1 MNIIIASNMRIK
13 ITFLALCVPFLLY
26 AQSKKQNYIKET
38 LHLDTNGASIE
49 NVSYYNG
56 LGDLSE
62 IVSTASGTSDNVYT
76 FKTYDSKGR
85 ESKNF
90 YPTPIG
96 SGLDFKDY
104 YSFVSASSNYYN
116 DEYAFKQNYYDD
128 ADHIVREDV
137 AGNNWHAHSAHNE
150 CSYETNTLSDKV
162 IRYDADPIAKSYY
175 PEGCLE
181 KESAKDAD
189 GNEVVI
195 FKDLDGNTIL
205 ERRNQGDTYYV
216 YDKLG
221 QLRYILSPQYQE
233 KEDLAAYAYQYDYD
247 ECGNLV
253 RKTLP
258 GSQYTQ
264 YWYDKEGLLAYEQD
278 ALLRDKGL
286 YRFYL
291 YDRFDRVVLVGT
303 TTSCN
308 TNIKNAKHDVSFSSQ
323 NGGIANSGYAFYGN
337 TSNFS
342 KGSNVSLEKAYYY
355 DSYGF
360 LSGAFK
366 DDFAPISPSQKGG
379 CNDLLAGSIIK
390 TSNGQFLFTVNS
402 YDPKGNLI
410 NTSTKGL
417 KGYTSKVSNT
427 YSLTNKLVTSDAEL
441 DVKYGEL
448 LKISLTNEY
457 STRNNLLISKK
468 LILSHGEGTES
479 SSTLN
484 YMYDATNRLSQIV
497 RPEQYGNV
505 SYSYDV
511 HGWPVKIE
519 SNSFK
524 EELSYS
530 DGVGTPCYNGNI
542 SSLKWSNSNY
552 SEKRGYKFH
561 YDRLNRLT
569 EANYGEGESLS
580 NAGDNFKESVNYDLN
595 GNITSLERHGKK
607 QDGTYGVIDKLNVSL
622 NGNQI
627 VNISDAADK
636 IVYEGAL
643 DFEPASDGISSCKYN
658 DFGALISDTGRGITM
673 IEYDNNKNPIRIQFS
688 NGNVTKY
695 IYSAEGT
702 KLRTIYYTAM
712 PNINVPD
719 GCTHELDASEIQTT
733 DSLDFLMEGNLI
745 LKNGRINKYLFEG
758 GYCEAYNQDMCI
770 AKPAPPF
777 SWFEDGSDSE
787 ISEEEQKA
795 YEERREEWSKA
806 VEALNATDDFNFY
819 YYNKDH
825 LGNNREVIDFRGKI
839 CQVINYY
846 PFGTPFSDQSTT
858 LQADFQPYKYNGKE
872 FDMMHGLN
880 TYDYGARQYNPIVPT
895 WDRIDPLCENFGYMS
910 PYNYCLDN
918 PVNTTDQ
925 DGEGPILGAV
935 IGGGTEL
942 ACQLIE
948 NYDTNSSVLDNL
960 SKNVNWT
967 NVGIAAGEGALT
979 SGVSAFK
986 GLGAKVAISA
996 VTSAAKNVSDQIKD
1010 GAKSY
1015 KDIDYKDMAKDMALG
1030 AFVTRTSYKTAKRAT
1045 SARFKAVT
1053 AKPTSKAVM
1062 HKRAGQMRYSK
1073 STRRNARKRLE
1084 NKKENYFGKLENSI
1098 SAAFS
1103 SFISYQKRY
1112 WHVF

>member
-150 CSYETNTLSDKV
+150 FSYETNTLSDKV

-308 TNIKNAKHDVSFSSQ
+308 TNIKNAKLNVSFSSQ

-355 DSYGF
+355 DSYDF

-758 GYCEAYNQDMCI
+758 GYCGI

-777 SWFEDGSDSE
+777 SLYEDGSDSE
-787 ISEEEQKA
+787 ISEEQKA
-795 YEERREEWSKA
+795 YEERRKEWTKA
-806 VEALNATDDFNFY
+806 VEALNATDAFNFY

-948 NYDTNSSVLDNL
+948 KYDTNSSVLDNL

-1015 KDIDYKDMAKDMALG
+1015 KDIDYKDMAKEMALG

>member
-1 MNIIIASNMRIK
+1 MNIIIASNIRIK

-38 LHLDTNGASIE
+38 VHLDTNGASIE
-49 NVSYYNG
+49 NVSYYDG
-56 LGDLSE
+56 LGNLSE

-323 NGGIANSGYAFYGN
+323 NGGIANSGYSFYGN

-758 GYCEAYNQDMCI
+758 GYCGI

-777 SWFEDGSDSE
+777 SLYEDGSDSE

-795 YEERREEWSKA
+795 YEERRKEWTKA
-806 VEALNATDDFNFY
+806 EEALNATDAFNFY

-895 WDRIDPLCENFGYMS
+895 WDRIDPLCENSGYMS

-979 SGVSAFK
+979 SGVSALK
-986 GLGAKVAISA
+986 GFGAKVAISA
-996 VTSAAKNVSDQIKD
+996 VTSAARNVSDQIKD

-1015 KDIDYKDMAKDMALG
+1015 KDINYKNVAKEMVMGALITG
-1030 AFVTRTSYKTAKRAT
+1030 ASGKYAKIKTKQKFRN
-1045 SARFKAVT
+1045 VV
-1053 AKPTSKAVM
+1053 AKPTSKATM
-1062 HKRAGQMRYSK
+1062 HRRAGQMRYSK
-1073 STRRNARKRLE
+1073 STRKNARSRL
-1084 NKKENYFGKLENSI
+1084 KKEKNNYLDKRENRVNAILSGI
-1098 SAAFS
+1098 Y
-1103 SFISYQKRY
+1103 SFIERI
-1112 WHVF
+1112 W

>member
-38 LHLDTNGASIE
+38 VHLDTNGASIE

-56 LGDLSE
+56 LGNLSE

-758 GYCEAYNQDMCI
+758 GYCGI

-777 SWFEDGSDSE
+777 SLYEDGSDSE
-787 ISEEEQKA
+787 ISEEQKA
-795 YEERREEWSKA
+795 YEERRKEWTKA
-806 VEALNATDDFNFY
+806 VEELNATDAFNFY

-996 VTSAAKNVSDQIKD
+996 VTSAAKNVSDQIKNGNKNID
-1010 GAKSY
+1010 SRQVKKSVIEGA
-1015 KDIDYKDMAKDMALG
+1015 G
-1030 AFVTRTSYKTAKRAT
+1030 VTFISGYVSKIAT
-1045 SARFKAVT
+1045 KIRFRNVKAS
-1053 AKPTSKAVM
+1053 PSNKAIM

-1073 STRRNARKRLE
+1073 STRRNARVRLRD
-1084 NKKENYFGKLENSI
+1084 KKNNFADKWENSMNAI
-1098 SAAFS
+1098 LSGIL
-1103 SFISYQKRY
+1103 SFLKD
-1112 WHVF
+1112 

>member
-1 MNIIIASNMRIK
+1 MRIK

-38 LHLDTNGASIE
+38 VHLDTNGASIE
-49 NVSYYNG
+49 NVSYYDG
-56 LGDLSE
+56 LGNLSE

-323 NGGIANSGYAFYGN
+323 NGGIANSGYSFYGN

-758 GYCEAYNQDMCI
+758 GYCGI

-777 SWFEDGSDSE
+777 SLYEDGSDSE

-795 YEERREEWSKA
+795 YEERRKEWTKA
-806 VEALNATDDFNFY
+806 EEALNATDAFNFY

-858 LQADFQPYKYNGKE
+858 L
-872 FDMMHGLN
+872 
-880 TYDYGARQYNPIVPT
+880 
-895 WDRIDPLCENFGYMS
+895 
-910 PYNYCLDN
+910 
-918 PVNTTDQ
+918 
-925 DGEGPILGAV
+925 
-935 IGGGTEL
+935 
-942 ACQLIE
+942 
-948 NYDTNSSVLDNL
+948 
-960 SKNVNWT
+960 
-967 NVGIAAGEGALT
+967 
-979 SGVSAFK
+979 
-986 GLGAKVAISA
+986 
-996 VTSAAKNVSDQIKD
+996 
-1010 GAKSY
+1010 
-1015 KDIDYKDMAKDMALG
+1015 
-1030 AFVTRTSYKTAKRAT
+1030 
-1045 SARFKAVT
+1045 
-1053 AKPTSKAVM
+1053 
-1062 HKRAGQMRYSK
+1062 
-1073 STRRNARKRLE
+1073 
-1084 NKKENYFGKLENSI
+1084 
-1098 SAAFS
+1098 
-1103 SFISYQKRY
+1103 
-1112 WHVF
+1112 

>member
-1 MNIIIASNMRIK
+1 MRIK

-38 LHLDTNGASIE
+38 VHLDTNGASIE

-56 LGDLSE
+56 LGNLSE

-150 CSYETNTLSDKV
+150 FSYETNTLSDKV

-308 TNIKNAKHDVSFSSQ
+308 TNIKNAKLNVSFSSQ

-355 DSYGF
+355 DSYDF

-468 LILSHGEGTES
+468 LVLSHGEGPES

-758 GYCEAYNQDMCI
+758 GYCGI
-770 AKPAPPF
+770 AKPAPHF
-777 SWFEDGSDSE
+777 SLYEDGSDSE

-795 YEERREEWSKA
+795 YEERRKEWTKA
-806 VEALNATDDFNFY
+806 VEALNATDAFNFY

-996 VTSAAKNVSDQIKD
+996 VTSAAKEISNQIKKGGKNID
-1010 GAKSY
+1010 SRQVKKSVIEGA
-1015 KDIDYKDMAKDMALG
+1015 G
-1030 AFVTRTSYKTAKRAT
+1030 VTFISGYVSKIAT
-1045 SARFKAVT
+1045 KIKFRNVKAS
-1053 AKPTSKAVM
+1053 PSNKAIM

-1073 STRRNARKRLE
+1073 STRRNARVRLRDKKNNFADKWE
-1084 NKKENYFGKLENSI
+1084 NRLNAILSGILS
-1098 SAAFS
+1098 FS
-1103 SFISYQKRY
+1103 KNK
-1112 WHVF
+1112 

>member
-38 LHLDTNGASIE
+38 VHLDTNGASIE

-56 LGDLSE
+56 LGNLSE

-278 ALLRDKGL
+278 ALLRNKGL

-308 TNIKNAKHDVSFSSQ
+308 TNIKNAKLNVSFSSQ

-355 DSYGF
+355 DSYDF

-758 GYCEAYNQDMCI
+758 GYCGI
-770 AKPAPPF
+770 AKPAPHF
-777 SWFEDGSDSE
+777 SLYEDDSDSE

-795 YEERREEWSKA
+795 YEERRKEWTKA
-806 VEALNATDDFNFY
+806 VEALNATDAFNFY

-825 LGNNREVIDFRGKI
+825 LGNNREVIDFGGKI

-1015 KDIDYKDMAKDMALG
+1015 KDIDYKDMAKEMALG

>member
-38 LHLDTNGASIE
+38 VHLDTNGASIE

-56 LGDLSE
+56 LGNLSE

-247 ECGNLV
+247 KCGNLV

-308 TNIKNAKHDVSFSSQ
+308 TNIKNAKLNVSFSSQ

-355 DSYGF
+355 DSYDF

-379 CNDLLAGSIIK
+379 CNDLLVGSIIK

-758 GYCEAYNQDMCI
+758 GYCGI
-770 AKPAPPF
+770 AKPAPHF
-777 SWFEDGSDSE
+777 SLYEDGSDSE

-795 YEERREEWSKA
+795 YEERRKEWTKA
-806 VEALNATDDFNFY
+806 VEALNATDAFNFY

-825 LGNNREVIDFRGKI
+825 LGNNREVIDFGGKI

>member
-1 MNIIIASNMRIK
+1 MRIK

-150 CSYETNTLSDKV
+150 FSYETNTLSDKV

-247 ECGNLV
+247 KCGNLV

-308 TNIKNAKHDVSFSSQ
+308 TNIKNAKLNVSFSSQ

-355 DSYGF
+355 DSYDF

-758 GYCEAYNQDMCI
+758 GYCGI
-770 AKPAPPF
+770 AKPASPF
-777 SWFEDGSDSE
+777 SLYEDGSDSE

-795 YEERREEWSKA
+795 YEERRKEWTKA
-806 VEALNATDDFNFY
+806 VEALNATDAFNFY

-858 LQADFQPYKYNGKE
+858 LQADYQPYKYNGKE

>member
-1 MNIIIASNMRIK
+1 MRIK

-104 YSFVSASSNYYN
+104 YSFVNASSNYYN

-996 VTSAAKNVSDQIKD
+996 VTSAAKNVSDQIKNGNKNID
-1010 GAKSY
+1010 SRQVKKSVIEGA
-1015 KDIDYKDMAKDMALG
+1015 G
-1030 AFVTRTSYKTAKRAT
+1030 VTFISGYVSKIAT
-1045 SARFKAVT
+1045 KIRFRNVKAS
-1053 AKPTSKAVM
+1053 PSNKAIM

-1073 STRRNARKRLE
+1073 STRRNARVRLRDKKNNFA
-1084 NKKENYFGKLENSI
+1084 NKWENSMNAI
-1098 SAAFS
+1098 LSGIL
-1103 SFISYQKRY
+1103 SFLKD
-1112 WHVF
+1112 

>member
-1 MNIIIASNMRIK
+1 MRIK

-38 LHLDTNGASIE
+38 VHLDTNGASIE
-49 NVSYYNG
+49 NVSYYDG
-56 LGDLSE
+56 LGNLSE

-323 NGGIANSGYAFYGN
+323 NGGIANSGYSFYGN

-758 GYCEAYNQDMCI
+758 GYCGI

-777 SWFEDGSDSE
+777 SLYEDGSDSE

-795 YEERREEWSKA
+795 YEERRKEWTKA
-806 VEALNATDDFNFY
+806 EEALNATDAFNFY

-942 ACQLIE
+942 VCQLIE

-979 SGVSAFK
+979 SGVSALK
-986 GLGAKVAISA
+986 GFGAKVAISA
-996 VTSAAKNVSDQIKD
+996 VTSAARNVSDQIKD

-1015 KDIDYKDMAKDMALG
+1015 KDINYKNVAKEMVMGALITG
-1030 AFVTRTSYKTAKRAT
+1030 ASGKYAKIKTKQKFRN
-1045 SARFKAVT
+1045 VV
-1053 AKPTSKAVM
+1053 AKPTSKATM
-1062 HKRAGQMRYSK
+1062 HRRAGQMRYSK
-1073 STRRNARKRLE
+1073 STRKNARSRL
-1084 NKKENYFGKLENSI
+1084 KKEKNNYLDKRENRVNAILSGI
-1098 SAAFS
+1098 Y
-1103 SFISYQKRY
+1103 SFIERI
-1112 WHVF
+1112 W

>member
-38 LHLDTNGASIE
+38 VHLDTNGASIE
-49 NVSYYNG
+49 NVSYYDG
-56 LGDLSE
+56 LGNLSE

-308 TNIKNAKHDVSFSSQ
+308 TNIKNAKLNVSFSSQ

-355 DSYGF
+355 DSYDF

-366 DDFAPISPSQKGG
+366 DDFAPIIPSQKGG

-758 GYCEAYNQDMCI
+758 GYCGI
-770 AKPAPPF
+770 AKPAPHF
-777 SWFEDGSDSE
+777 SLYEDGFDSE

-795 YEERREEWSKA
+795 YEERRKEWTKA
-806 VEALNATDDFNFY
+806 EEALNATDAFNFY

-967 NVGIAAGEGALT
+967 NVAIATGEGALT

-996 VTSAAKNVSDQIKD
+996 VTSAAKEISSQIKKGRKNID
-1010 GAKSY
+1010 SRQVKKSVIEGA
-1015 KDIDYKDMAKDMALG
+1015 G
-1030 AFVTRTSYKTAKRAT
+1030 VTFISGYVSKIAT
-1045 SARFKAVT
+1045 KIRFRNVKAS
-1053 AKPTSKAVM
+1053 PSNKAIM

-1073 STRRNARKRLE
+1073 STRRNARVRL
-1084 NKKENYFGKLENSI
+1084 
-1098 SAAFS
+1098 
-1103 SFISYQKRY
+1103 RD
-1112 WHVF
+1112 

>member
-1 MNIIIASNMRIK
+1 MRIK

-38 LHLDTNGASIE
+38 VHLDTNGASIE
-49 NVSYYNG
+49 NVSYYDG
-56 LGDLSE
+56 LGNLSE

-323 NGGIANSGYAFYGN
+323 NGGIANSGYSFYGN

-758 GYCEAYNQDMCI
+758 GYCGI

-777 SWFEDGSDSE
+777 SLYEDGSDSE

-795 YEERREEWSKA
+795 YEERRKEWTKA
-806 VEALNATDDFNFY
+806 EEALNATDAFNFY

-846 PFGTPFSDQSTT
+846 PFGTPFSDQSIT

-979 SGVSAFK
+979 SGVSALK
-986 GLGAKVAISA
+986 GFGAKVAISA
-996 VTSAAKNVSDQIKD
+996 VTSAARNVSDQIKD

-1015 KDIDYKDMAKDMALG
+1015 KDINYKNVAKEMVMGALITG
-1030 AFVTRTSYKTAKRAT
+1030 ASGKYAKIKTKQKFRN
-1045 SARFKAVT
+1045 VV
-1053 AKPTSKAVM
+1053 AKPTSKATM
-1062 HKRAGQMRYSK
+1062 HRRAGQMRYSK
-1073 STRRNARKRLE
+1073 STRKNARSRL
-1084 NKKENYFGKLENSI
+1084 KKEKNNYLDKRENRVNAILSGI
-1098 SAAFS
+1098 Y
-1103 SFISYQKRY
+1103 SFIERI
-1112 WHVF
+1112 W

>member
-1 MNIIIASNMRIK
+1 MRIK

-38 LHLDTNGASIE
+38 VHLDTNGASIE
-49 NVSYYNG
+49 NVSYYDG
-56 LGDLSE
+56 LGNLSE

-323 NGGIANSGYAFYGN
+323 NGGIANSGYSFYGN

-457 STRNNLLISKK
+457 STRNNLLIRKK

-758 GYCEAYNQDMCI
+758 GYCGI

-777 SWFEDGSDSE
+777 SLYEDGSDSE

-795 YEERREEWSKA
+795 YEERRKEWTKA
-806 VEALNATDDFNFY
+806 EEALNATDAFNFY

-979 SGVSAFK
+979 SGVSALK
-986 GLGAKVAISA
+986 GFGAKVAISA
-996 VTSAAKNVSDQIKD
+996 VTSAARNVSDQIKD

-1015 KDIDYKDMAKDMALG
+1015 KDINYKNVAKEMVMGALITG
-1030 AFVTRTSYKTAKRAT
+1030 ASGKYAKIKTKQKFRN
-1045 SARFKAVT
+1045 VV
-1053 AKPTSKAVM
+1053 AKPTSKSTM
-1062 HKRAGQMRYSK
+1062 HRRAGQMRYSK
-1073 STRRNARKRLE
+1073 STRKNARSRL
-1084 NKKENYFGKLENSI
+1084 KKEKNNYLDKRENRVNAILSGI
-1098 SAAFS
+1098 Y
-1103 SFISYQKRY
+1103 SFIERI
-1112 WHVF
+1112 W

>member
-1 MNIIIASNMRIK
+1 MRIK

-38 LHLDTNGASIE
+38 VHLDTNGASIE
-49 NVSYYNG
+49 NVSYYDG
-56 LGDLSE
+56 LGNLSE

-996 VTSAAKNVSDQIKD
+996 VTSAAKNVSDQIKNGNKNID
-1010 GAKSY
+1010 SRQVKKSVIEGA
-1015 KDIDYKDMAKDMALG
+1015 G
-1030 AFVTRTSYKTAKRAT
+1030 VTFISGYVSKIAT
-1045 SARFKAVT
+1045 KIRFRNVKAS
-1053 AKPTSKAVM
+1053 PSNKAIM

-1073 STRRNARKRLE
+1073 STRRNARVRLRDKKNNFA
-1084 NKKENYFGKLENSI
+1084 NKWENSMNAI
-1098 SAAFS
+1098 LSGIL
-1103 SFISYQKRY
+1103 SFLKD
-1112 WHVF
+1112 

>member
-1 MNIIIASNMRIK
+1 MRIK

-38 LHLDTNGASIE
+38 VHLDTNGASIE

-56 LGDLSE
+56 LGNLSE

-308 TNIKNAKHDVSFSSQ
+308 TNIKNAKLNVSFSSQ

-355 DSYGF
+355 DSYDF

-758 GYCEAYNQDMCI
+758 GYCGI
-770 AKPAPPF
+770 AKPAPHF
-777 SWFEDGSDSE
+777 SLYEDGSDSE

-795 YEERREEWSKA
+795 YEERRKEWTKA
-806 VEALNATDDFNFY
+806 VEALNATDAFNFY

-825 LGNNREVIDFRGKI
+825 LGNNREVIDFGGKI

-996 VTSAAKNVSDQIKD
+996 VTSAAKEISNQIKKGGKNID
-1010 GAKSY
+1010 SRQVKKSVIEGA
-1015 KDIDYKDMAKDMALG
+1015 G
-1030 AFVTRTSYKTAKRAT
+1030 VTFISGYVSKIAT
-1045 SARFKAVT
+1045 KIKFRNVKAS
-1053 AKPTSKAVM
+1053 PSNKAIM

-1073 STRRNARKRLE
+1073 STRRNARVRLRDKKNNFADKWE
-1084 NKKENYFGKLENSI
+1084 NRLNAILSGILS
-1098 SAAFS
+1098 FS
-1103 SFISYQKRY
+1103 KNK
-1112 WHVF
+1112 

>member
-323 NGGIANSGYAFYGN
+323 NGGIANSGYSFYGN

-758 GYCEAYNQDMCI
+758 GYCGI
-770 AKPAPPF
+770 AKPAPHF
-777 SWFEDGSDSE
+777 SLYEDGSDSE

-795 YEERREEWSKA
+795 YEERRKEWTKA
-806 VEALNATDDFNFY
+806 VEALNATDAFNFY

-825 LGNNREVIDFRGKI
+825 LGNNREVIDFGGKI

>member
-1 MNIIIASNMRIK
+1 MRIK

-49 NVSYYNG
+49 NVSYYDG
-56 LGDLSE
+56 LGNLSE

-181 KESAKDAD
+181 KESVKDAD

-355 DSYGF
+355 DSYDF

-379 CNDLLAGSIIK
+379 CNDLLVGSIIK

-758 GYCEAYNQDMCI
+758 GYCGI

-777 SWFEDGSDSE
+777 SLYEDGSDSE

-795 YEERREEWSKA
+795 YEERRKEWTKA
-806 VEALNATDDFNFY
+806 VEALNATDAFNFY

-996 VTSAAKNVSDQIKD
+996 VTSAAKEISNQIKKGGKNID
-1010 GAKSY
+1010 SRQVKKSVIEGA
-1015 KDIDYKDMAKDMALG
+1015 G
-1030 AFVTRTSYKTAKRAT
+1030 VTFISGYVSKIAT
-1045 SARFKAVT
+1045 KIKFRNVKAS
-1053 AKPTSKAVM
+1053 PSNKAIM

-1073 STRRNARKRLE
+1073 STRRNARVRLRDKKNNFADKWE
-1084 NKKENYFGKLENSI
+1084 NRLNAILSGII
-1098 SAAFS
+1098 SFS
-1103 SFISYQKRY
+1103 KNK
-1112 WHVF
+1112 

>member
-1 MNIIIASNMRIK
+1 MRIK

-996 VTSAAKNVSDQIKD
+996 VTSAAKNVSDQIKNGNKNID
-1010 GAKSY
+1010 SRQVKKSVIEGA
-1015 KDIDYKDMAKDMALG
+1015 G
-1030 AFVTRTSYKTAKRAT
+1030 VTFISGYVSKIAT
-1045 SARFKAVT
+1045 KIRFRNVKAS
-1053 AKPTSKAVM
+1053 PSNKAIM

-1073 STRRNARKRLE
+1073 STRRNARVRLRDKKNNFA
-1084 NKKENYFGKLENSI
+1084 NKWENSMNAI
-1098 SAAFS
+1098 LSGIL
-1103 SFISYQKRY
+1103 SFLKD
-1112 WHVF
+1112 

>member
-150 CSYETNTLSDKV
+150 FSYETNTLSDKV

-308 TNIKNAKHDVSFSSQ
+308 TNIKNAKLNVSFSSQ

-745 LKNGRINKYLFEG
+745 LKNVRINKYLFEG
-758 GYCEAYNQDMCI
+758 GYCGI

-777 SWFEDGSDSE
+777 SLYEDGSDSE

-795 YEERREEWSKA
+795 YEERRKEWTKA
-806 VEALNATDDFNFY
+806 VEALNATDAFNFY

-1084 NKKENYFGKLENSI
+1084 NKKENYFDKLENSI

>member
-38 LHLDTNGASIE
+38 VHLDTNGASIE

-56 LGDLSE
+56 LGNLSE

-308 TNIKNAKHDVSFSSQ
+308 TNIKNAKLNVSFSSQ

-355 DSYGF
+355 DSYDF

-410 NTSTKGL
+410 NTSNKGL

-758 GYCEAYNQDMCI
+758 GYCGI
-770 AKPAPPF
+770 AKPAPHF
-777 SWFEDGSDSE
+777 SLYEDGSDSE

-795 YEERREEWSKA
+795 YEERRKEWTKA
-806 VEALNATDDFNFY
+806 VEALNATDAFNFY

-825 LGNNREVIDFRGKI
+825 LGNNREVIDFGGKI

-996 VTSAAKNVSDQIKD
+996 VTSAAKEISNQIKKGGKNID
-1010 GAKSY
+1010 SRQVKKSVIEGA
-1015 KDIDYKDMAKDMALG
+1015 G
-1030 AFVTRTSYKTAKRAT
+1030 VTFISGYVSKIAT
-1045 SARFKAVT
+1045 KIKFRNVKAS
-1053 AKPTSKAVM
+1053 PSNKAIM

-1073 STRRNARKRLE
+1073 STRRNARVRLRDKKNNFADKWE
-1084 NKKENYFGKLENSI
+1084 NRLNAILSGILS
-1098 SAAFS
+1098 FS
-1103 SFISYQKRY
+1103 KNK
-1112 WHVF
+1112 

>member
-1 MNIIIASNMRIK
+1 MRIK

-38 LHLDTNGASIE
+38 VHLDTNGASIE
-49 NVSYYNG
+49 NVSYYDG
-56 LGDLSE
+56 LGNLSE

-96 SGLDFKDY
+96 SGLDFKDD

-323 NGGIANSGYAFYGN
+323 NGGIANSGYSFYGN

-758 GYCEAYNQDMCI
+758 GYCGI

-777 SWFEDGSDSE
+777 SLYEDGSDSE

-795 YEERREEWSKA
+795 YEERRKEWTKA
-806 VEALNATDDFNFY
+806 EEALNATDAFNFY

-979 SGVSAFK
+979 SGVSALK
-986 GLGAKVAISA
+986 GFGAKVAISA
-996 VTSAAKNVSDQIKD
+996 VTSAARNVSDQIKD

-1015 KDIDYKDMAKDMALG
+1015 KDINYKNVAKEMVMGALITG
-1030 AFVTRTSYKTAKRAT
+1030 ASGKYAKIKTKQKFRN
-1045 SARFKAVT
+1045 VV
-1053 AKPTSKAVM
+1053 AKPTSKATM
-1062 HKRAGQMRYSK
+1062 HRRAGQMRYSK
-1073 STRRNARKRLE
+1073 STRKNARSRL
-1084 NKKENYFGKLENSI
+1084 KKEKNNYLDKRENRVNAILSGI
-1098 SAAFS
+1098 Y
-1103 SFISYQKRY
+1103 SFIERI
-1112 WHVF
+1112 W

>member
-1 MNIIIASNMRIK
+1 MRIK

-38 LHLDTNGASIE
+38 VHLDTNGASIE

-150 CSYETNTLSDKV
+150 FSYETNTLSDKV

-195 FKDLDGNTIL
+195 FKDLDGNIIL

-355 DSYGF
+355 DSYDF

-758 GYCEAYNQDMCI
+758 GYCGI

-777 SWFEDGSDSE
+777 SLYEDGSDSE

-795 YEERREEWSKA
+795 YEERRKEWTKA
-806 VEALNATDDFNFY
+806 EEALNATDAFNFY

-872 FDMMHGLN
+872 FDKMHGLN

-996 VTSAAKNVSDQIKD
+996 VTSAARNVSDQIKD

-1015 KDIDYKDMAKDMALG
+1015 KDINYKNVAKEMVMGALITG
-1030 AFVTRTSYKTAKRAT
+1030 ASGKYAKIKTKQKFRN
-1045 SARFKAVT
+1045 VV
-1053 AKPTSKAVM
+1053 AKPTSKATM
-1062 HKRAGQMRYSK
+1062 HRRAGQMRYSK
-1073 STRRNARKRLE
+1073 STRKNARSRL
-1084 NKKENYFGKLENSI
+1084 KKEKNNYLDKRENRVNAILSGI
-1098 SAAFS
+1098 Y
-1103 SFISYQKRY
+1103 SFIERI
-1112 WHVF
+1112 W

>member
-38 LHLDTNGASIE
+38 VHLDTNGASIE

-56 LGDLSE
+56 LGNLSE

-355 DSYGF
+355 DSYDF

-758 GYCEAYNQDMCI
+758 GYCGI

-777 SWFEDGSDSE
+777 SLYEDGSDSE
-787 ISEEEQKA
+787 ISEEQKA
-795 YEERREEWSKA
+795 YEERRKEWTKA
-806 VEALNATDDFNFY
+806 VEELNATDAFNFY

-996 VTSAAKNVSDQIKD
+996 VTSAAKNVSDQIKNGNKNID
-1010 GAKSY
+1010 SRQVKKSVIEGA
-1015 KDIDYKDMAKDMALG
+1015 G
-1030 AFVTRTSYKTAKRAT
+1030 VTFISGYVSKIAT
-1045 SARFKAVT
+1045 KIRFRNVKAS
-1053 AKPTSKAVM
+1053 PSNKAIM

-1073 STRRNARKRLE
+1073 STRRNARVRLRDKKNNFA
-1084 NKKENYFGKLENSI
+1084 NKWENSMNAI
-1098 SAAFS
+1098 LSGIL
-1103 SFISYQKRY
+1103 SFLKD
-1112 WHVF
+1112 

>member
-38 LHLDTNGASIE
+38 VHLDTNGASIE
-49 NVSYYNG
+49 NVSYYDG
-56 LGDLSE
+56 LGNLSE

-76 FKTYDSKGR
+76 FNTYDSKGR

-150 CSYETNTLSDKV
+150 FSYETNTLSDKV

-410 NTSTKGL
+410 NTSIKGL

-996 VTSAAKNVSDQIKD
+996 VTSAAKNVSDQIKNGNKNID
-1010 GAKSY
+1010 SRQVKKSVIEGA
-1015 KDIDYKDMAKDMALG
+1015 G
-1030 AFVTRTSYKTAKRAT
+1030 VTFISGYVSKIAT
-1045 SARFKAVT
+1045 KIRFRNVKAS
-1053 AKPTSKAVM
+1053 PSNKAIM

-1073 STRRNARKRLE
+1073 STRRNARVRLRDKKNNFA
-1084 NKKENYFGKLENSI
+1084 NKWENSMNAI
-1098 SAAFS
+1098 LSGIL
-1103 SFISYQKRY
+1103 SFLKD
-1112 WHVF
+1112 

>member
-1 MNIIIASNMRIK
+1 MRIK

-38 LHLDTNGASIE
+38 VHLDTNGASIE
-49 NVSYYNG
+49 NVSYYDG
-56 LGDLSE
+56 LGNLSE

-323 NGGIANSGYAFYGN
+323 NGGIANSGYSFYGN

-758 GYCEAYNQDMCI
+758 GYCGI

-777 SWFEDGSDSE
+777 SLYEDGSDSE

-795 YEERREEWSKA
+795 YEERRKKWTKA
-806 VEALNATDDFNFY
+806 EEALNATDAFNFY

-979 SGVSAFK
+979 SGVSALK
-986 GLGAKVAISA
+986 GFGAKVAISA
-996 VTSAAKNVSDQIKD
+996 VTSAARNVSDQIKD

-1015 KDIDYKDMAKDMALG
+1015 KDINYKNVAKEMVMGALITG
-1030 AFVTRTSYKTAKRAT
+1030 ASGKYAKIKTKQKFRN
-1045 SARFKAVT
+1045 VV
-1053 AKPTSKAVM
+1053 AKPTSKATM
-1062 HKRAGQMRYSK
+1062 HRRAGQMRYSK
-1073 STRRNARKRLE
+1073 STRKNARSRL
-1084 NKKENYFGKLENSI
+1084 KKEKNNYLDKRENRVNAILSGI
-1098 SAAFS
+1098 Y
-1103 SFISYQKRY
+1103 SFIERI
-1112 WHVF
+1112 W

>member
-337 TSNFS
+337 TSSFS

-758 GYCEAYNQDMCI
+758 GYCEAYKQDMCI

-795 YEERREEWSKA
+795 YEERRKEWTKA

-825 LGNNREVIDFRGKI
+825 LGNNREVIDFGGKI

-925 DGEGPILGAV
+925 DGEDPISGAV

-996 VTSAAKNVSDQIKD
+996 VTSAAKNVSDQIKN

-1015 KDIDYKDMAKDMALG
+1015 KDIDYVNLGVETGIG
-1030 AFVTRTSYKTAKRAT
+1030 AFITGTSGKYAKIKTKQK
-1045 SARFKAVT
+1045 FKNVV
-1053 AKPTSKAVM
+1053 AKPTSKATM
-1062 HKRAGQMRYSK
+1062 HRRAGQMRYSK
-1073 STRRNARKRLE
+1073 STRKNARSRL
-1084 NKKENYFGKLENSI
+1084 KKEKNNYLDKRENIANAILSGI
-1098 SAAFS
+1098 Y
-1103 SFISYQKRY
+1103 SFIKRI
-1112 WHVF
+1112 W

>member
-38 LHLDTNGASIE
+38 VHLDTNGASIE

-56 LGDLSE
+56 LGNLSE

-308 TNIKNAKHDVSFSSQ
+308 TNIKNAKLNVSFSSQ

-355 DSYGF
+355 DSYDF

-758 GYCEAYNQDMCI
+758 GYCGI
-770 AKPAPPF
+770 AKPAPHF
-777 SWFEDGSDSE
+777 SLYEDGSDSE

-795 YEERREEWSKA
+795 YEERRKEWTKA
-806 VEALNATDDFNFY
+806 VEALNATDAFNFY

-825 LGNNREVIDFRGKI
+825 LGNNREVIDFGGKI

-996 VTSAAKNVSDQIKD
+996 VTSAAKEISNQIKKGGKNID
-1010 GAKSY
+1010 SRQVKKSVIEGA
-1015 KDIDYKDMAKDMALG
+1015 G
-1030 AFVTRTSYKTAKRAT
+1030 VTFISGYVSKIAT
-1045 SARFKAVT
+1045 KIKFRNVKAS
-1053 AKPTSKAVM
+1053 PSNKAIM

-1073 STRRNARKRLE
+1073 STRRNARVRLRDKKNNFADKWE
-1084 NKKENYFGKLENSI
+1084 NRLNAILSGII
-1098 SAAFS
+1098 SFS
-1103 SFISYQKRY
+1103 KNK
-1112 WHVF
+1112 

>member
-758 GYCEAYNQDMCI
+758 GYCGI
-770 AKPAPPF
+770 AKPAPHF
-777 SWFEDGSDSE
+777 SLYEDGSDSE

-795 YEERREEWSKA
+795 YEERRKEWTKA
-806 VEALNATDDFNFY
+806 VEALNATDAFNFY

-825 LGNNREVIDFRGKI
+825 LGNNREVIDFGGKI

-846 PFGTPFSDQSTT
+846 PFGIPFSDQSTT

-1015 KDIDYKDMAKDMALG
+1015 KDIDYKDMAKEMALG

>member
-38 LHLDTNGASIE
+38 VHLDTNGASIE

-56 LGDLSE
+56 LGNLSE

-308 TNIKNAKHDVSFSSQ
+308 TNIKNAKLNVSFSSQ

-355 DSYGF
+355 DSYDF

-758 GYCEAYNQDMCI
+758 GYCGI
-770 AKPAPPF
+770 AKPAPHF
-777 SWFEDGSDSE
+777 SLYEDGSDSE

-795 YEERREEWSKA
+795 YEERRKEWTKA
-806 VEALNATDDFNFY
+806 VEALNATDAFNFY

-825 LGNNREVIDFRGKI
+825 LGNNREVIDFGGKI

-948 NYDTNSSVLDNL
+948 NYDTNSFVLDNL

-996 VTSAAKNVSDQIKD
+996 VTSAAKEISNQIKKGGKNID
-1010 GAKSY
+1010 SRQVKKSVIEGA
-1015 KDIDYKDMAKDMALG
+1015 G
-1030 AFVTRTSYKTAKRAT
+1030 VTFISGYVSKIAT
-1045 SARFKAVT
+1045 KIKFRNVKAS
-1053 AKPTSKAVM
+1053 PSNKAIM

-1073 STRRNARKRLE
+1073 STRRNARVRLRDKKNNFADKWE
-1084 NKKENYFGKLENSI
+1084 NRLNAILSGILS
-1098 SAAFS
+1098 FS
-1103 SFISYQKRY
+1103 KNK
-1112 WHVF
+1112 

>member
-1 MNIIIASNMRIK
+1 MRIK

-38 LHLDTNGASIE
+38 VHLDTNGASIE

-56 LGDLSE
+56 LGNLSE

-247 ECGNLV
+247 KCGNLV

-308 TNIKNAKHDVSFSSQ
+308 TNIKNAKLNVSFSSQ

-355 DSYGF
+355 DSYDF

-758 GYCEAYNQDMCI
+758 GYCGI

-777 SWFEDGSDSE
+777 SLYEDGSDSE

-795 YEERREEWSKA
+795 YEERRKEWTKA
-806 VEALNATDDFNFY
+806 EEALNATDAFNFY

-996 VTSAAKNVSDQIKD
+996 VTSAAKNVSDQIKNGNKNID
-1010 GAKSY
+1010 SRQVKKSVIEGA
-1015 KDIDYKDMAKDMALG
+1015 G
-1030 AFVTRTSYKTAKRAT
+1030 VTFISGYVSKIAT
-1045 SARFKAVT
+1045 KIRFRNVKAS
-1053 AKPTSKAVM
+1053 PSNKAIM

-1073 STRRNARKRLE
+1073 STRRNARVRLRDKKNNFA
-1084 NKKENYFGKLENSI
+1084 NKWENSMNAI
-1098 SAAFS
+1098 LSGIL
-1103 SFISYQKRY
+1103 SFLKD
-1112 WHVF
+1112 

>member
-1 MNIIIASNMRIK
+1 M
-13 ITFLALCVPFLLY
+13 
-26 AQSKKQNYIKET
+26 
-38 LHLDTNGASIE
+38 
-49 NVSYYNG
+49 
-56 LGDLSE
+56 
-62 IVSTASGTSDNVYT
+62 
-76 FKTYDSKGR
+76 
-85 ESKNF
+85 
-90 YPTPIG
+90 
-96 SGLDFKDY
+96 
-104 YSFVSASSNYYN
+104 
-116 DEYAFKQNYYDD
+116 
-128 ADHIVREDV
+128 
-137 AGNNWHAHSAHNE
+137 
-150 CSYETNTLSDKV
+150 
-162 IRYDADPIAKSYY
+162 
-175 PEGCLE
+175 
-181 KESAKDAD
+181 
-189 GNEVVI
+189 
-195 FKDLDGNTIL
+195 
-205 ERRNQGDTYYV
+205 
-216 YDKLG
+216 
-221 QLRYILSPQYQE
+221 
-233 KEDLAAYAYQYDYD
+233 
-247 ECGNLV
+247 
-253 RKTLP
+253 
-258 GSQYTQ
+258 
-264 YWYDKEGLLAYEQD
+264 
-278 ALLRDKGL
+278 
-286 YRFYL
+286 
-291 YDRFDRVVLVGT
+291 
-303 TTSCN
+303 
-308 TNIKNAKHDVSFSSQ
+308 
-323 NGGIANSGYAFYGN
+323 
-337 TSNFS
+337 
-342 KGSNVSLEKAYYY
+342 
-355 DSYGF
+355 
-360 LSGAFK
+360 
-366 DDFAPISPSQKGG
+366 
-379 CNDLLAGSIIK
+379 
-390 TSNGQFLFTVNS
+390 
-402 YDPKGNLI
+402 
-410 NTSTKGL
+410 
-417 KGYTSKVSNT
+417 
-427 YSLTNKLVTSDAEL
+427 
-441 DVKYGEL
+441 
-448 LKISLTNEY
+448 
-457 STRNNLLISKK
+457 RNNLLISKK
-468 LILSHGEGTES
+468 LILSHGEGPES

-719 GCTHELDASEIQTT
+719 GCTHELDASEIQAT

-758 GYCEAYNQDMCI
+758 GYCEAYKQDMCI

-795 YEERREEWSKA
+795 YEERRKEWTKA

-825 LGNNREVIDFRGKI
+825 LGNNREVIDFGGKI

-925 DGEGPILGAV
+925 DGEDPISGAV

-1103 SFISYQKRY
+1103 SFISHQKRY

>member
-308 TNIKNAKHDVSFSSQ
+308 TNIKNVKHDVSFSSQ

-379 CNDLLAGSIIK
+379 CNDLLVGSIIK

-758 GYCEAYNQDMCI
+758 GYCGI

-777 SWFEDGSDSE
+777 SLYEDGSDSE

-795 YEERREEWSKA
+795 YEERRKEWTKA
-806 VEALNATDDFNFY
+806 EEALNATDAFNFY

-996 VTSAAKNVSDQIKD
+996 VTSAAKNVSDQIKNGNKNID
-1010 GAKSY
+1010 SRQVKKSVIEGA
-1015 KDIDYKDMAKDMALG
+1015 G
-1030 AFVTRTSYKTAKRAT
+1030 VTFISGYVSKIAT
-1045 SARFKAVT
+1045 KIRFRNVKAS
-1053 AKPTSKAVM
+1053 PSNKAIM

-1073 STRRNARKRLE
+1073 STRRNARVRLRDKKNNFA
-1084 NKKENYFGKLENSI
+1084 NKWENSMNAI
-1098 SAAFS
+1098 LSGIL
-1103 SFISYQKRY
+1103 SFLKD
-1112 WHVF
+1112 

>member
-150 CSYETNTLSDKV
+150 FSYETNTLSDKV

-355 DSYGF
+355 NSYGF

-996 VTSAAKNVSDQIKD
+996 VTSAAKNVSDQIKNGNKNID
-1010 GAKSY
+1010 SRQVKKSVIEGA
-1015 KDIDYKDMAKDMALG
+1015 G
-1030 AFVTRTSYKTAKRAT
+1030 VTFISGYVSKIAT
-1045 SARFKAVT
+1045 KIRFRNVKAS
-1053 AKPTSKAVM
+1053 PSNKAIM

-1073 STRRNARKRLE
+1073 STRRNARVRLRDKKNNFA
-1084 NKKENYFGKLENSI
+1084 NKWENSMNAI
-1098 SAAFS
+1098 LSGIL
-1103 SFISYQKRY
+1103 SFLKD
-1112 WHVF
+1112 

>member
-758 GYCEAYNQDMCI
+758 GYCGI
-770 AKPAPPF
+770 AKPAPHF
-777 SWFEDGSDSE
+777 SLYEDGSDSE

-795 YEERREEWSKA
+795 YEERRKEWTKA
-806 VEALNATDDFNFY
+806 VEALNATDAFNFY

-825 LGNNREVIDFRGKI
+825 LGNNREVIDFGGKI

-996 VTSAAKNVSDQIKD
+996 VTSAAKEISNQIKKGGKNID
-1010 GAKSY
+1010 SRQVKKSVIEGA
-1015 KDIDYKDMAKDMALG
+1015 G
-1030 AFVTRTSYKTAKRAT
+1030 VTFISGYVSKIAT
-1045 SARFKAVT
+1045 KIKFRNVKAS
-1053 AKPTSKAVM
+1053 PSNKAIM

-1073 STRRNARKRLE
+1073 STRRNARVRLRDKKNNFADKWE
-1084 NKKENYFGKLENSI
+1084 NRLNAILSGILS
-1098 SAAFS
+1098 FS
-1103 SFISYQKRY
+1103 KNK
-1112 WHVF
+1112 

>member
-1 MNIIIASNMRIK
+1 MRIK

-308 TNIKNAKHDVSFSSQ
+308 TNIKNAKLNVSFSSQ

-468 LILSHGEGTES
+468 LILSHGEGTKS

-607 QDGTYGVIDKLNVSL
+607 QNGTYGVIDKLNVSL

-996 VTSAAKNVSDQIKD
+996 VTSAAKEISNQIKKGGKNID
-1010 GAKSY
+1010 SRQVKKSVIEGA
-1015 KDIDYKDMAKDMALG
+1015 G
-1030 AFVTRTSYKTAKRAT
+1030 VTFISGYVSKIAT
-1045 SARFKAVT
+1045 KIKFRNVKAS
-1053 AKPTSKAVM
+1053 PSNKAIM

-1073 STRRNARKRLE
+1073 STRRNARVRLRDKKNNFADKWE
-1084 NKKENYFGKLENSI
+1084 NRLNAILSGII
-1098 SAAFS
+1098 SFS
-1103 SFISYQKRY
+1103 KNK
-1112 WHVF
+1112 

>member
-150 CSYETNTLSDKV
+150 FSYETNTLSDKV

-247 ECGNLV
+247 KCGNLV

-308 TNIKNAKHDVSFSSQ
+308 TNIKNAKLNVSFSSQ

-355 DSYGF
+355 DSYDF

-468 LILSHGEGTES
+468 LILSHGEGPES

-758 GYCEAYNQDMCI
+758 GYCGI

-777 SWFEDGSDSE
+777 SLYEDGSDSE

-795 YEERREEWSKA
+795 YEERRKEWTKA
-806 VEALNATDDFNFY
+806 VEALNATDAFNFY

>member
-38 LHLDTNGASIE
+38 VHLDTNGASIE

-758 GYCEAYNQDMCI
+758 GYCGI
-770 AKPAPPF
+770 AKPAPHF
-777 SWFEDGSDSE
+777 SLYEDGSDSE

-795 YEERREEWSKA
+795 YEERRKEWTKA
-806 VEALNATDDFNFY
+806 EEALNATDAFNFY

-1084 NKKENYFGKLENSI
+1084 NKKESYFGKLENSI

-1112 WHVF
+1112 WHIF

>member
-38 LHLDTNGASIE
+38 VHLDTNGASIE
-49 NVSYYNG
+49 NVSYYDG
-56 LGDLSE
+56 LGNLSE

-76 FKTYDSKGR
+76 FNTYDSKGR

-150 CSYETNTLSDKV
+150 FSYETNTLSDKV

-758 GYCEAYNQDMCI
+758 GYCGI

-777 SWFEDGSDSE
+777 SLYEDGSDSE

-795 YEERREEWSKA
+795 YEERRKEWTKA
-806 VEALNATDDFNFY
+806 EEALNATDAFNFY

-872 FDMMHGLN
+872 FDKMHGLN

-996 VTSAAKNVSDQIKD
+996 VTSAARNVSDQIKD

-1015 KDIDYKDMAKDMALG
+1015 KDINYKNVAKEMVMGALITG
-1030 AFVTRTSYKTAKRAT
+1030 ASGKYAKIKTKQKFRN
-1045 SARFKAVT
+1045 VV
-1053 AKPTSKAVM
+1053 AKPTSKATM
-1062 HKRAGQMRYSK
+1062 HRRAGQMRYSK
-1073 STRRNARKRLE
+1073 STRKNARSRL
-1084 NKKENYFGKLENSI
+1084 KKEKNNYLDKRENRVNAILSGI
-1098 SAAFS
+1098 Y
-1103 SFISYQKRY
+1103 SFIERI
-1112 WHVF
+1112 W

>member
-38 LHLDTNGASIE
+38 VHLDTNGASIE

-56 LGDLSE
+56 LGNLSE

-308 TNIKNAKHDVSFSSQ
+308 TNIKNAKLNVSFSSQ

-355 DSYGF
+355 DSYDF

-758 GYCEAYNQDMCI
+758 GYCGI
-770 AKPAPPF
+770 AKPAPHF
-777 SWFEDGSDSE
+777 SLYEDGSDSE

-795 YEERREEWSKA
+795 YEERRKEWTKA
-806 VEALNATDDFNFY
+806 VEALNATDAFNFY

-825 LGNNREVIDFRGKI
+825 LGNNREVIDFGGKI

-895 WDRIDPLCENFGYMS
+895 WDRIDPLCEYFGYMS

-996 VTSAAKNVSDQIKD
+996 VTSAAKEISNQIKKGGKNID
-1010 GAKSY
+1010 SRQVKKSVIEGA
-1015 KDIDYKDMAKDMALG
+1015 G
-1030 AFVTRTSYKTAKRAT
+1030 VTFISGYVSKIAT
-1045 SARFKAVT
+1045 KIKFRNVKAS
-1053 AKPTSKAVM
+1053 PSNKAIM

-1073 STRRNARKRLE
+1073 STRRNARVRLRDKKNNFADKWE
-1084 NKKENYFGKLENSI
+1084 NRLNAILSGII
-1098 SAAFS
+1098 SFS
-1103 SFISYQKRY
+1103 KNK
-1112 WHVF
+1112 